1 MCPDI
6 DLCKDLLVKILR
18 HHIGKSIHLT
28 GTDCRISSVER
39 NVQRAFAKSDYR
51 IGFCQQKLTVP
62 VLAHI
67 DRAAD
72 LISLIRGKCRVQKA
86 LAAFF
91 RKTAFC
97 YGKLIDLLI
106 HRFDMKNFLFLI
118 LSTNGIRRICT
129 FRTLHTIDRL
139 DRFYI
144 IFGKPQSC
152 HDLEIH
158 EAGFVIISISRK
170 THIRRRCLNT
180 GKESNT
186 QCHDTEDGN
195 KTCSALSDLLPE
207 IFV

>member
-1 MCPDI
+1 
-6 DLCKDLLVKILR
+6 
-18 HHIGKSIHLT
+18 
-28 GTDCRISSVER
+28 
-39 NVQRAFAKSDYR
+39 
-51 IGFCQQKLTVP
+51 
-62 VLAHI
+62 
-67 DRAAD
+67 
-72 LISLIRGKCRVQKA
+72 
-86 LAAFF
+86 
-91 RKTAFC
+91 
-97 YGKLIDLLI
+97 
-106 HRFDMKNFLFLI
+106 MKNFLFLI

-195 KTCSALSDLLPE
+195 KTCPALSDLLPE